1 MFFKELKQQTHL
13 SSSPLHP
20 NISVDK
26 IIQCYRKWKEQT
38 SISPSLRHLG
48 HYKCLITS
56 DGSEQNPTMKAL
68 TLSILQVHNTILNAS
83 VTTGIPLNRWIITEV
98 VMIQKEPN
106 NPKINKL
113 RVLNKL
119 EADYNLVLKY
129 H

>member
-1 MFFKELKQQTHL
+1 MI
-13 SSSPLHP
+13 
-20 NISVDK
+20 N
-26 IIQCYRKWKEQT
+26 CYRKWKEQT
-38 SISPSLRHLG
+38 STSPSLRHFG
-48 HYKCLITS
+48 HYKCLISS
-56 DGSEQNPTMKAL
+56 DGNEHNTTMKDL

-83 VTTGIPLNRWIITEV
+83 VISGIPLNRWIIAEV
-98 VMIQKEPN
+98 MMIQKEPN